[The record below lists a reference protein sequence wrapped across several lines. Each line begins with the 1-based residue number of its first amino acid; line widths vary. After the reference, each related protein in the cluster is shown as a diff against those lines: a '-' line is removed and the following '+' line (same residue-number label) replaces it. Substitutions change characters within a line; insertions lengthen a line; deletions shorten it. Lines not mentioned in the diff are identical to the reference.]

1 MKLDE
6 HFMELAI
13 ALGEEARGI
22 SPPNPWVGCV
32 IVKDGHIVGSGNT
45 HKSGGNHAEINAL
58 NEAADHA
65 IGATLYVTLEPCSHF
80 GKTPPCVDAIIKA
93 KIAKVVIALTDP
105 DKKVCGQGVAKLKNA
120 GIDVVVGVCKEEA
133 FNSLESYLYQRVNSK
148 PFVVAKAAL
157 SIDGRTAPFSGTSQW
172 ISSEKARENA
182 HQLRFQSQAIL
193 VGSGTALMDQP
204 TLNVR
209 GQARDMLLNQPLR
222 VLFDARGKVPATG
235 PLFDLSIAKTLVFT
249 SKDCKEGVIEA
260 WKMAGAEVEVIKTC
274 CQEKLDIEEAL
285 LILGK
290 RNIIQLLVE
299 GGSTLQA
306 SFLKNQAINRL
317 VLYIG
322 PVILGD
328 SGTPLFKDFFVN
340 SLKDAPRLKLLD
352 TKQID
357 DCIRLDYKIL
367 QDE

>member
-1 MKLDE
+1 MLDE
-6 HFMELAI
+6 HFMDFAV

-32 IVKDGHIVGSGNT
+32 IVKDGHIVGCGNT
-45 HKSGGNHAEINAL
+45 HKKGGNHAEINAL

-65 IGATLYVTLEPCSHF
+65 IGATLYVTLEPCCHF
-80 GKTPPCVDAIIKA
+80 GQTPPCVDAIIKA

-105 DKKVCGQGVAKLKNA
+105 DKKVCGQGIAKLKNA

-157 SIDGRTAPFSGTSQW
+157 SIDGRTAPFSGTSKW
-172 ISSEKARENA
+172 ISTEKARENA
-182 HQLRFQSQAIL
+182 HHLRFQSQAIL
-193 VGSGTALMDQP
+193 VGSVTALMDQP

-209 GQARDMLLNQPLR
+209 GNIAEKLLNQPLR
-222 VLFDARGKVPATG
+222 VLFDRQGKVPATG
-235 PLFDLSIAKTLVFT
+235 PLFDVSIAKTLIFT
-249 SKDCKEGVIEA
+249 SKDCPENVIEA
-260 WKMAGAEVEVIKTC
+260 WKMAGAEVEVIKASDE
-274 CQEKLDIEEAL
+274 EKLDIEEAL

-340 SLKDAPRLKLLD
+340 SLKDATRLKLLD

-367 QDE
+367 KD